1 MVKEGSFKYFIGYDD
16 NDEIRP
22 FCIMLPQMIRYAK
35 YFDDNKTTSFKVIDK
50 KLLKSTP
57 KYRKNQLFNE

>member
-1 MVKEGSFKYFIGYDD
+1 MVKKGSFKYFIGYDD

-35 YFDDNKTTSFKVIDK
+35 YFDDNKTMSFKFIDK
-50 KLLKSTP
+50 KTIKQYS
-57 KYRKNQLFNE
+57 KI

>member
-1 MVKEGSFKYFIGYDD
+1 MVKKGSFKYVIRYDD

-35 YFDDNKTTSFKVIDK
+35 YFDDNKTTSSKVIDK

-57 KYRKNQLFNE
+57 KYRKN

>member
-1 MVKEGSFKYFIGYDD
+1 MVKKGSFKYFIGYDD

-50 KLLKSTP
+50 KTIK
-57 KYRKNQLFNE
+57 KYSEI

>member
-1 MVKEGSFKYFIGYDD
+1 MVKKGSFKYFIGYDD

-50 KLLKSTP
+50 KTIK
-57 KYRKNQLFNE
+57 KYSEIQKKLAF